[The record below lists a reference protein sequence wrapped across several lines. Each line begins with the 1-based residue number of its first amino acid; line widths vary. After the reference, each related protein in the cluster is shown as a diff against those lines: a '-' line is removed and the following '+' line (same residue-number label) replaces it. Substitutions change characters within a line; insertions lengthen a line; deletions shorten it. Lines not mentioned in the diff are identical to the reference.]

1 MKIIDSSHS
10 QMLARAMD
18 TYTLRQRVTTSNIAN
33 VDTPGFKKHEVQFE
47 EALQK
52 ARQSG
57 GIDEMKNVRPS
68 ITETD
73 NNVVLEDELVNL
85 ADNQIRVQ
93 LVSRSL
99 RHHFDMLRKGI
110 TGINR

>member
-68 ITETD
+68 IT
-73 NNVVLEDELVNL
+73 
-85 ADNQIRVQ
+85 
-93 LVSRSL
+93 
-99 RHHFDMLRKGI
+99 
-110 TGINR
+110 